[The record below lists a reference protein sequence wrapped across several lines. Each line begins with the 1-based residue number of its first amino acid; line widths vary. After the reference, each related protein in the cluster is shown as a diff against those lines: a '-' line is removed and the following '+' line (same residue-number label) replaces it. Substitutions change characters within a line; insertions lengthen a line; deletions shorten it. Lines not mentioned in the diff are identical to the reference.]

1 MAQIGDA
8 LRQLEQEL
16 GVAIERLGDNDQ
28 FVDAAVAASL
38 LAMRTSSSEKRQA
51 LRNALLNAA
60 LPNPPEETFQQMF
73 LSFIDALT
81 IWHIRLLGLFD
92 DPPRFIQQ
100 HNVRFHDVT
109 MGAMSH
115 LVEEAFPELKG
126 RRDLYDLIWKD
137 LYSRGLAST
146 DGLHTTMTGDGIV
159 ARRTTKLGREFV
171 AFIRDPLE
179 RAP

>member
-1 MAQIGDA
+1 
-8 LRQLEQEL
+8 
-16 GVAIERLGDNDQ
+16 
-28 FVDAAVAASL
+28 
-38 LAMRTSSSEKRQA
+38 
-51 LRNALLNAA
+51 
-60 LPNPPEETFQQMF
+60 
-73 LSFIDALT
+73 
-81 IWHIRLLGLFD
+81 
-92 DPPRFIQQ
+92 
-100 HNVRFHDVT
+100 